1 MVMKVIQKL
10 KRWNPIEGDD
20 LPYYTIALR
29 DCPKGF
35 HFSNIVKD
43 DSLTHLN
50 AMWDALIDYAERY
63 YSEYEVVGSTLQDF
77 LHGLQLSFDGNKLM
91 FENMLSNLP
100 YIRFGVGQTVKRT
113 RQGSDTESGSATKG
127 RTYSE
132 SNGVVT
138 SGKDKRIVLGF
149 DSQNEKPSDKTESE
163 NTQNT
168 NGSGTENQSDSTK
181 HDRSSEETE
190 TVVTDRF
197 AGENPIDFYER
208 VLKVY
213 PNIYD
218 TFVKMFESN
227 FTLREVLIW

>member
-1 MVMKVIQKL
+1 
-10 KRWNPIEGDD
+10 
-20 LPYYTIALR
+20 
-29 DCPKGF
+29 
-35 HFSNIVKD
+35 
-43 DSLTHLN
+43 
-50 AMWDALIDYAERY
+50 
-63 YSEYEVVGSTLQDF
+63 
-77 LHGLQLSFDGNKLM
+77 
-91 FENMLSNLP
+91 MLSNLP
-100 YIRFGVGQTVKRT
+100 YIRFGVGQTVTRT

-132 SNGVVT
+132 SNEVAT
-138 SGKDKRIVLGF
+138 SGNDKRIVLGF
-149 DSQNEKPSDKTESE
+149 DSQNENPSDKTESE